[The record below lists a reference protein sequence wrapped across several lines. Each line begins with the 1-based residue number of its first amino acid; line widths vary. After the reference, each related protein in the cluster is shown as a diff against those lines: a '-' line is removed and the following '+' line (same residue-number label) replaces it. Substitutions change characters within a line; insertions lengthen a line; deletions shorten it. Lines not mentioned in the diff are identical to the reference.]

1 MIRIDRIDRMLD
13 QNKVRSKQ
21 IHRPRSKASKVFVDN
36 IEMISN
42 QLFIK
47 QQPMNTV
54 ARHLKVSSDS
64 MNQCVRQYFRYSKID
79 ISKFNKRNTNN
90 ERIDKLIGDALQTY
104 LTTRFGMHTTM
115 KMMID
120 YLKQYFN
127 DKVEDHSDIGFK
139 L

>member
-1 MIRIDRIDRMLD
+1 
-13 QNKVRSKQ
+13 
-21 IHRPRSKASKVFVDN
+21 
-36 IEMISN
+36 
-42 QLFIK
+42 
-47 QQPMNTV
+47 
-54 ARHLKVSSDS
+54 